1 MMWCSY
7 EALCEIG
14 YASLPENDPSIIFG
28 VIPQGLLHIPASM
41 GGYSGHDLSQTRV
54 RTHVPE
60 DHVPMSNVRTTSNS
74 TTAAA
79 ASATI
84 QESPFSINHSPII
97 TEDDTTMQH
106 LDHVSMMGAAGRL
119 SFGATP
125 LQTPHGYIDTHSI
138 QRNQNNPESSQRQSS
153 IIRGTT
159 LFQAPPSR
167 RKSELVSTALFSTP
181 ATPQQTSRVIDRAKK
196 IAGRRY
202 YEPSPETTPPNAMR
216 IVALPPTS
224 IKTAKKKYRRSF
236 VGMGYDE
243 SSSNIS
249 AYHEKRDEHKG
260 RLLFESMEQYGDV
273 VVESTRMD
281 TTLDL
286 SAVKSTK
293 KSFVPKL
300 SPPRRQQKESTLTA
314 EETKIDRTSSLR
326 TFDTDSDEGVKFVLD
341 LLATLGAAQRM
352 ICSFKCKEA
361 LQIFHTLPH
370 SQFQTGWVQHQVG
383 RAYLALPDYTNAQR
397 ALETMQQLEPHRMK
411 GLELL
416 STTLYL
422 LKKEVELSNLSQ
434 RAVNFDQMSPETWCV
449 VGNFFSLQKEHKSA
463 LTFFHRAIQ
472 LDPNFT
478 YAHTLY
484 GHEFVANEDFDQAIA
499 AYRDAIRVDDRHYN
513 AWNGLGEIYFKQ
525 EKYDIAEYHFQKG
538 LSINPQSSVIR
549 CHLSQTQQA
558 KGNLHL
564 ALDTLAMVDERNP
577 QAKYQRANILL
588 ALDRCEEALLEM
600 EKVRDASPRES
611 SVYIT
616 MGRIYKRLGKTDEAM
631 KAFLCALDFDP
642 KENNSIKAAIDRI
655 DEPELDE
662 DLSAF

>member
-1 MMWCSY
+1 MWCSY

-14 YASLPENDPSIIFG
+14 YASHPENDPSKIFG
-28 VIPQGLLHIPASM
+28 VIPQGLLHIPSSM
-41 GGYSGHDLSQTRV
+41 GGYGGVYDASQSH
-54 RTHVPE
+54 THIGE
-60 DHVPMSNVRTTSNS
+60 NKDH
-74 TTAAA
+74 
-79 ASATI
+79 
-84 QESPFSINHSPII
+84 QESPFSINRSPII
-97 TEDDTTMQH
+97 NDGDATMQNVDH
-106 LDHVSMMGAAGRL
+106 LSMTGAGRL

-125 LQTPHGYIDTHSI
+125 LQTPHGYNDASNIH
-138 QRNQNNPESSQRQSS
+138 RNHNNPDSIHHQSS
-153 IIRGTT
+153 IRGTT
-159 LFQAPPSR
+159 LFQAPPTR
-167 RKSELVSTALFSTP
+167 RKSGLNSTELFSTP
-181 ATPQQTSRVIDRAKK
+181 ATPQQTSRVIDRAKR

-202 YEPSPETTPPNAMR
+202 YEPSPETTPPNNMR

-224 IKTAKKKYRRSF
+224 IKTAKKKYRRSLI
-236 VGMGYDE
+236 GMGYNYDE
-243 SSSNIS
+243 SITGYNV
-249 AYHEKRDEHKG
+249 KREENNNR
-260 RLLFESMEQYGDV
+260 RLLFESMDQYADV
-273 VVESTRMD
+273 AVESTRMD

-286 SAVKSTK
+286 SAMKSTK
-293 KSFVPKL
+293 KPSARKQ
-300 SPPRRQQKESTLTA
+300 SPRRQQKEGTKADES
-314 EETKIDRTSSLR
+314 KIDPSTSLR
-326 TFDTDSDEGVKFVLD
+326 TFNGDSDKGVKFVLD

-352 ICSFKCKEA
+352 ICSFNCKEA
-361 LQIFHTLPH
+361 LQIFHTLSH

-397 ALETMQQLEPHRMK
+397 ALETMQKLEPHRMK

-422 LKKEVELSNLSQ
+422 LKKDVELSNLSQ
-434 RAVNFDQMSPETWCV
+434 RVVNFDQMSPETWCV
-449 VGNFFSLQKEHKSA
+449 VGNFFSLQKEHKA
-463 LTFFHRAIQ
+463 AMTFFHRAIQ

-478 YAHTLY
+478 YAHTLS

-564 ALDTLAMVDERNP
+564 ALDTLALVDERNP

-600 EKVRDASPRES
+600 EKVRDSSPRES

-616 MGRIYKRLGKTDEAM
+616 MGRIYKRLGRTDEAM
-631 KAFLCALDFDP
+631 KAFLCALDLDP
-642 KENNSIKAAIDRI
+642 KENNAIKAAIDRI
-655 DEPELDE
+655 DEPDLDE
-662 DLSAF
+662 DQSAF